1 MRRSLW
7 LVAALAWLLE
17 LGACGDQPPAR
28 AADSRVSSGVTRPP
42 QVAKNR
48 GKRPGST
55 GTGRVRPERDS
66 SDAAQSGPAREARL
80 DHQPSLEELV
90 RRYSGARALSVQRGS
105 ASYYSDKFA
114 GRSTASGAPYEPRGY
129 TAAHRSLPFGS
140 VLRITRQDG
149 GQTVYVRVTDRGPY
163 ARGRVVDLSRAAAEQ
178 LGMLRAGVVTIKL
191 EVVEYGPPRKPR
203 RRRR

>member
-1 MRRSLW
+1 MRRSLR

-28 AADSRVSSGVTRPP
+28 AADARVTRPP
-42 QVAKNR
+42 QLAKSR
-48 GKRPGST
+48 GKRPSST
-55 GTGRVRPERDS
+55 GAGGVRHERES
-66 SDAAQSGPAREARL
+66 GEAAKSGPAREARL
-80 DHQPSLEELV
+80 DHQPSLEELA

-129 TAAHRSLPFGS
+129 TAAHRNLPFGS

-191 EVVEYGPPRKPR
+191 EVVEYGPARKPR